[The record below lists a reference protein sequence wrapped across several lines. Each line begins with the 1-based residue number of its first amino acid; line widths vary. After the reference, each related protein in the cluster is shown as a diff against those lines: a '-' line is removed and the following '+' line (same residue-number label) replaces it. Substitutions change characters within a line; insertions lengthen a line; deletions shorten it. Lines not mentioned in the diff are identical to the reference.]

1 MCDAVVTDPRLLQ
14 VVNVFVTSDR
24 ALAERAIGD
33 GFQQQLFLSG
43 LQPCFDEITHAVKI
57 HQFARLDSCAWCR
70 LASFFKTIVN
80 TNWKKLRELA
90 LAEVEATL
98 AALPKPLRER
108 AEKLPVTFE
117 RQPNAGLQAD
127 GIEPDTLGLFTGPE
141 FADEDHVPLPPQI
154 ILFLEN
160 LWDFAEGDEEV
171 FRDEVHT
178 TFLHELGHYLG
189 LNEDELTERGLE

>member
-1 MCDAVVTDPRLLQ
+1 MNA
-14 VVNVFVTSDR
+14 
-24 ALAERAIGD
+24 G
-33 GFQQQLFLSG
+33 
-43 LQPCFDEITHAVKI
+43 
-57 HQFARLDSCAWCR
+57 
-70 LASFFKTIVN
+70 
-80 TNWKKLRELA
+80 WKKLRALA

-98 AALPKPLRER
+98 ALLPEPLRLR

-117 RQPNAGLQAD
+117 RQPNTELQAD

-141 FADEDHVPLPPQI
+141 FADEENVPLPPQI

-160 LWDFAEGDEEV
+160 LWDFSEGNEEI

-189 LNEDELTERGLE
+189 LDENELTERGLE